1 MMKDDD
7 MVKNIPDSLIS
18 QLSEFINSKM
28 GLHFPGNRWKD
39 LRRSMVNV
47 AMDLALEYETDD
59 PVACIRRL
67 MSAPLTKKHID
78 ILAKHLT
85 IGETYFFRDKS
96 LFEALKKDIFPKLIT
111 ARYEDRK
118 NIRIWSAGC
127 CTGEEP
133 YSLAILIDRM
143 LSEWRKWK
151 ITLLA
156 TDLNARFLKK
166 AEEGVYTNWSFRNT
180 PEWIIKKYFRRIDE
194 KHFEIS
200 PSLKKMVTFSQ
211 LNLVKNDYS
220 QLADN
225 IYPMDMI
232 FCRNVLMYFEPEVRE
247 QIIGRFSRL
256 LSENGLLI
264 FSPSESPC
272 IRHPNLR
279 PVQFPGVTLYKKT
292 SFKHLTSDKVRI
304 REKETG
310 PAKIR
315 QRIVHLS
322 QLNPQ
327 SAIRNLQPA
336 TRENKPETRQD
347 MYKKSLTL
355 ANMGKLAEAE
365 KYCKEAVNTEKLR
378 PEHHY
383 LLATIYQEQ
392 GRLRESAKSFRN
404 AQFLLLSMKS
414 DETLP
419 YAEGMTAGRLL
430 EVVRSMIKK
439 E

>member
-1 MMKDDD
+1 MII
-7 MVKNIPDSLIS
+7 MVKNIPDSLIP
-18 QLSEFINSKM
+18 QLSEFINSTM
-28 GLHFPGNRWKD
+28 GLHFPENRWKD
-39 LRRSMVNV
+39 LRRSMMNV

-59 PVACIRRL
+59 PVSCIRRL

-111 ARYEDRK
+111 ARYEDGK

-133 YSLAILIDRM
+133 YSLAILIDQM
-143 LSEWRKWK
+143 VSEWRKWK

-200 PSLKKMVTFSQ
+200 PFLKKMVTFSQ

-220 QLADN
+220 QLVDN

-256 LSENGLLI
+256 LSENGWLI

-272 IRHPNLR
+272 IRHPNLC
-279 PVQFPGVTLYKKT
+279 PVQFPGVTLYKT
-292 SFKHLTSDKVRI
+292 SFKHLTSD
-304 REKETG
+304 KETG

-327 SAIRNLQPA
+327 SAIRNLQHA

-365 KYCKEAVNTEKLR
+365 RCCKEAVNTEKLR

-414 DETLP
+414 DEILP